1 MGSMYWEENM
11 KTKIKAFVATL
22 LSVCIAISTTG
33 CLDISDILQAAGSN
47 SNNMKFVNSQMD
59 DYESQMMYVTS
70 EDPQEMAD
78 KVFDI
83 ITSCESVDE
92 LIGYKTVLSN
102 NVNRMRCKD
111 VLEALDGNIE
121 NEECVFIDVRCSE
134 SDELLHYSID
144 AYYYLTVDGNEY
156 VLFFSTVIVSEYE
169 EFKHGLHSLQI
180 MNYADYKP
188 NNHRK
193 DYVTPE
199 EAMGHPALVFNTPV
213 TAKHN
218 ETIFTEGNRDN
229 TQYDGRRLMEEVLYL
244 MEENEEEKLKNL
256 YAKVNVNGENMDEI
270 SKNQV
275 AKLLDVM
282 GGKDNLEA
290 VGGIVCSPSFDLV
303 PVYVDCEGIDYPKE
317 YGMRYIIEVDGVKH
331 KLQIVY
337 VSPEDKTMPKDYV
350 GIQSIT
356 FVE

>member
-1 MGSMYWEENM
+1 M
-11 KTKIKAFVATL
+11 KRKIKAIVVMVLSLCVAT
-22 LSVCIAISTTG
+22 CTTG
-33 CLDISDILQAAGSN
+33 CLNISDILQSMGSI
-47 SNNMKFVNSQMD
+47 SNDSNKMKFVNSQMD

-70 EDPQEMAD
+70 EGPQEMAD

-83 ITSCESVDE
+83 IISCESVDE
-92 LIGYKTVLSN
+92 LMGYRTVLSN

-111 VLEALDGNIE
+111 VLEALDGNID
-121 NEECVFIDVRCSE
+121 NEECVFIDVKCSE
-134 SDELLHYSID
+134 NDELLRYSID

-169 EFKHGLHSLQI
+169 SFKHGLHSLQI

-218 ETIFTEGNRDN
+218 ETIFTKGNRDN

-244 MEENEEEKLKNL
+244 IEENEEEKLKDL

-275 AKLLDVM
+275 AELLDVM

-290 VGGIVCSPSFDLV
+290 AGGIVCSPSFDLE
-303 PVYVDCEGIDYPKE
+303 PVYVDCEGIDYPTE

-337 VSPEDKTMPKDYV
+337 VSSEDKTMPEDYV